1 MRIVGASCMGALALL
16 AATGADAAVGPD
28 ARVCDANS
36 GSAFLVNVRGF
47 KSGHGMLRVQL
58 YGGNP
63 ADFLKKGRKLRRIDV
78 PVRGTGAIPV
88 CVAVPQAGD
97 YAIAVRHDIDGNG
110 KSGWTD
116 GGGFSRNPKLS
127 LLDLKPSYQK
137 VRVPVGGGVR
147 PIDVVLNY
155 RHGLSIG
162 PVRGAARP

>member
-1 MRIVGASCMGALALL
+1 MRIIGTGCMGALALL
-16 AATGADAAVGPD
+16 AATAAEAAVGPD
-28 ARVCDANS
+28 ARGCDASS
-36 GSAFLVNVRGF
+36 GSALLVNVRGF
-47 KSGHGMLRVQL
+47 KEGQGVLRVQL
-58 YGGNP
+58 YGADP
-63 ADFLKKGRKLRRIDV
+63 ADFLKKGRKLRRIEV

-88 CVAVPQAGD
+88 CVAVPQAGS

-127 LLDLKPSYQK
+127 LLDLKPSYGK
-137 VRVPVGGGVR
+137 VAVPGGGGVR

-162 PVRGAARP
+162 PVRRVVR